1 MSSPSTAATRFPFA
15 GLPKGWFVVAL
26 AKDIAPG
33 KLYPLRY
40 FARDLIAFRGES
52 GRVHV
57 VDAYCPHLGA
67 NLGFGGKIEG
77 DCVRCPFHG
86 WKFEG
91 SDGRCVE
98 VPYADR
104 IPPKAALEAMPTL
117 EQDGVIYVFHD
128 PERGEPWPLPPIET
142 EGWTAGRDVLWAKV
156 RSHPQEVCEN
166 TVDTAHIGPVHDGR
180 GAHVKGTPER
190 EGEVMRVQINFEA
203 SGELVG
209 MPDQIND
216 VHLDVTMRGLGWLVV
231 HTFVSNADVHA
242 RQRIHVTPIDENTID
257 IRGIIHVRET
267 GDPAFTEQ
275 LDRLFYEAYCSDFPK
290 DFPIWENKRYVGRPV
305 LAKGDG
311 PIGIYRR
318 WCTQFYPEAAASPE
332 PSVALAAVPTPDVP
346 VAQVGKRGVLRSL
359 IERLGFGSRPAIT
372 VPAPAPVVAPKPTL
386 DELDDWQPPAA
397 KTSEPTTVAPEPA
410 PAPASAAEPPSAGE
424 TGPITV
430 KCAEDYYATLARR
443 FVPEAAK
450 GIDAVFQW
458 ELTGEG
464 GQTFHA
470 LVRDGTIDVRRGAH
484 EQPTVT
490 LEMGAD
496 DYVKVING
504 ELDGMRAFTSGKGK
518 IKGSVMVAMKMRTL
532 FPAN

>member
-1 MSSPSTAATRFPFA
+1 MNSPVVSDKRFPFA
-15 GLPKGWFVVAL
+15 GLPKGWFVVAF
-26 AKDIAPG
+26 ATDIEAG
-33 KLYPLRY
+33 KLHPLRY
-40 FARDLIAFRGES
+40 FGRELIAFRGES
-52 GRVHV
+52 GKVHV

-67 NLGFGGKIEG
+67 HLGFGGKIEG
-77 DCVRCPFHG
+77 DCIRCPFHG

-91 SDGRCVE
+91 EGGRCVE

-104 IPPKAALEAMPTL
+104 VPPKAKLDAMPTL
-117 EQDGVIYVFHD
+117 EQDGLIYVFHD
-128 PERGEPWPLPPIET
+128 PAGGEPWPLPPIET
-142 EGWTAGRDVLWAKV
+142 EGWTSGRTILWPNV

-209 MPDQIND
+209 MPDQMND

-231 HTFVSNADVHA
+231 HTFVANADVHA
-242 RQRIHVTPIDENTID
+242 RQRIHVTPVDENTID

-267 GDPAFTEQ
+267 PDPEFTQE

-290 DFPIWENKRYVGRPV
+290 DFPIWENKRYLGRPV

-318 WCTQFYPEAAASPE
+318 WCTQFYPESAE
-332 PSVALAAVPTPDVP
+332 PSVALAPAATPDVAL
-346 VAQVGKRGVLRSL
+346 AQVGKRGGLRGL
-359 IERLGFGSRPAIT
+359 IERLGFGSRSPIV
-372 VPAPAPVVAPKPTL
+372 VPSPTRTSAA
-386 DELDDWQPPAA
+386 DELDDWQPPAHGA
-397 KTSEPTTVAPEPA
+397 T
-410 PAPASAAEPPSAGE
+410 PASKPEAAPVQPGSTLEVRS
-424 TGPITV
+424 
-430 KCAEDYYATLARR
+430 AEDYFATLERR
-443 FVPEAAK
+443 FVPAAAK
-450 GIDAVFQW
+450 GVDAVFQW

-470 LVRDGTIDVRRGAH
+470 LVRDKTIQVERGAH
-484 EQPTVT
+484 AKPTVT
-490 LEMGAD
+490 LEMGAA

-518 IKGSVMVAMKMRTL
+518 VKGSVTVAMKMRTL
-532 FPAN
+532 FPA